1 MGKNRVGVSVSKFRS
16 GFDEAKRRRAA
27 AFLCPC

>member
-1 MGKNRVGVSVSKFRS
+1 MGKNCGGVSVSKFRS

-27 AFLCPC
+27 AFLYLC